1 MTIIKRWIKME
12 SGQINLQ
19 VILNSMD
26 AIAKASIQRN
36 NDILAEIEAAA
47 ERVIVEA
54 QKDEAL
60 LE

>member
-1 MTIIKRWIKME
+1 ME

-36 NDILAEIEAAA
+36 KDILAEIEEA
-47 ERVIVEA
+47 EEKVIVEE
-54 QKDEAL
+54 QKDETL

>member
-1 MTIIKRWIKME
+1 ME
-12 SGQINLQ
+12 SGQINLH

-36 NDILAEIEAAA
+36 NEILAEIEEVE

-54 QKDEAL
+54 QQDETFS
-60 LE
+60 

>member
-1 MTIIKRWIKME
+1 MTIIKRGVKME
-12 SGQINLQ
+12 SGQINLH

-36 NDILAEIEAAA
+36 KDILTEIEEA
-47 ERVIVEA
+47 EEKVIVEE
-54 QKDEAL
+54 QKNETL

>member
-1 MTIIKRWIKME
+1 ME
-12 SGQINLQ
+12 SGQINLH

-26 AIAKASIQRN
+26 SIAKASIQRN
-36 NDILAEIEAAA
+36 NDILAEIEDVE
-47 ERVIVEA
+47 ERVIEEA

>member
-1 MTIIKRWIKME
+1 MITIKRGVKME
-12 SGQINLQ
+12 SGQINLH

-36 NDILAEIEAAA
+36 NEILAEIEEVE

-54 QKDEAL
+54 QQDETFS
-60 LE
+60 